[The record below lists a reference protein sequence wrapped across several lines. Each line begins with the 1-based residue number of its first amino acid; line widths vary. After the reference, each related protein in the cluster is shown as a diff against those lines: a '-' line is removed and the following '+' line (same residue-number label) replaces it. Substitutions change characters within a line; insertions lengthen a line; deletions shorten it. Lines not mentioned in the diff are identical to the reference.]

1 MGKYKIVFSESGLID
16 EIRERII
23 MLEKRLVYYKN
34 RILEEKIRCEILFE
48 DL

>member
-34 RILEEKIRCEILFE
+34 RILEERIRYEILFG